1 MEKRKWRRF
10 IAFILSVLMV
20 VGIVNIPGGVVRAE
34 TDDCYEITY
43 DGNGGWITEYI
54 DVDTG
59 ETKHDLVQERF
70 IEKGSNIGYEYC
82 VPRSRSEYVFKGY
95 QINKEGT
102 VYVTYDSSSYELKD
116 GEAFIDEYV
125 PTEDTTFYAV
135 WEEAYDV
142 TFDPNGGWFHTYWDE
157 DEQKDVINDSPD
169 VFQFEIGSEIGN
181 NYSYPFSRP
190 GYMFTGFKKEDDNL
204 LYVIYDRDNYELQD
218 GEAYLR
224 EYVPTGNVT
233 FKAQWE
239 ECYDITIDGN
249 GGHFNWTWDNDE
261 EKYVPGDTSWELKVR
276 KGSSIEEGGDPFRD
290 GYVFAGY
297 KIDGIDTLYV
307 TDKAEED
314 IEEGEENYWG
324 YTPSGDVTFKAQW
337 AKANKVTF
345 NGNGGN
351 YGMGWDSD
359 AGDYVERESI
369 KFDVKEGSILY
380 NTGNDKCKRAGYLF
394 KGYKVEGDETLYVT
408 EDKGNYE
415 LKDGEKFLYDYKP
428 EGDVTFYAQWAEAYE
443 VTFHANGGDF
453 GEEYDYDSGEYV
465 DVESYAINF
474 EKGSKIGYEYVWP
487 NPRDGYKCVGYK
499 IDDDD
504 TLYVKADLDHEDLKT
519 NEAYISEYEPTGN
532 VTFYAVWEEA
542 ENLTIELDPGEGY
555 IYDEITGDKEYG
567 VHDLSEYFPR
577 EGGYKSGD
585 YCSIGKLCRMP
596 GMVFKGWKSEQNGNI
611 YPHYYTIE
619 LEGDDTFTAQYSD
632 GVVVELKL
640 NGGYY
645 TRREFPMYSQKC
657 YGDPWYD
664 ASENGKI
671 EFSNLMFETDEE
683 GMTLAGWTKD
693 GDSTLY
699 SSQELN
705 DMTFTDDTT
714 FTAQWTEGYKV
725 TFYSEEG
732 YMKSYDPGEK
742 TCVQYAA
749 KNQIF
754 SGRIPISGMNY
765 YTRYGYYIE
774 YWTLDDDETEY
785 HDEDILNMVI
795 DKDITFT
802 AHWKKA
808 PMITYDANGGKISD
822 GPVQTEK
829 FSTYCSYRATPTSMA
844 VSREG
849 YKLDGWKVEDDSS
862 LSGSVITDLSTYV
875 VRGDV
880 TFTAQWGEDNPEDY
894 CTVKYDPNGGWYNN
908 SPGGSY
914 EPLEYEYRKGSTIK
928 LIGESSINRPYKD
941 GATLVGWTIEGGDGT
956 VLPPCERIDDEFVGG
971 DFTVNE
977 DVTFVAVWDSDYISI
992 TYITEDG
999 DFGKDEK
1006 GYPIKESVAKVEPG
1020 KVLEYLDIPKC
1031 EGKLFMGYKIQG
1043 TDEIIYDAS
1052 YLKSTGKNPEDY
1064 TTLFDYIP
1072 TKDVTLVALWDDD
1085 VYAITFES
1093 DEGIEGNPYVVV
1105 DTIYAKKGY
1114 TIPEY
1119 PWAYTEEKKEFIGYK
1134 IEGDTSGKIYKKG
1147 YVTEEEGEFFDI
1159 VPEGDMTFVAVF
1171 ADGCEVTLDCDGG
1184 ISKKYG
1190 SIIDTQTLV
1199 FAKDQPFPKKVW
1211 YGDELDTMYKAD
1223 MILEGWTVV
1232 GDESETVY
1240 NDIADIIITEDM
1252 TIKAKWADDCSKT
1265 GHAYSE
1271 LIEEVPAT
1279 CTEDGMKAHYECSNC
1294 GKLFVKDG
1302 DDFVETTEEELKIAK
1317 GHNMTE
1323 HAAVQ
1328 ATCETAG
1335 NSAYWSCD
1343 QCNKFFS
1350 DAEGNTEIEENSWII
1365 PAGHS
1370 YGSLI
1375 AEVPATCTV
1384 DGVKAHYECS
1394 DCGKLFVKDGDEF
1407 VEKTAADLKIAST
1420 GHSLTPHAA
1429 VEATCKAAGN
1439 SAYWSCDKCEK
1450 FFSDEEGN
1458 TEIEKDSWII
1468 EKTDHKYGNEIA
1480 EVPATCTTDGVRAHY
1495 ECSECKKLFVKDGDD
1510 FVETTEEELKI
1521 AKGHNMTEHAAVQAT
1536 CETAGNSAYWSC
1548 DQCNKFF
1555 SDAEGN
1561 TEIEENSWIIP
1572 AGHSYGSLI
1581 AEVPATCTVDGVKTH
1596 YECSDCGKLFVKDG
1610 DDFVETTEAALKIS
1624 AKGHKAKNVKAVAA
1638 TCTSK
1643 GHKAGKKCSVCGETL
1658 EGLEE
1663 IAALGHKWDKGEVTK
1678 EPTCTKEGVRTY
1690 HCTREGCNKTKTEA
1704 IEKTEHTIVIDPAVE
1719 ATTESTGLT
1728 EGSHCSVCGKTIKA
1742 QEVVP
1747 KKENPNKDDPNKKPE
1762 EPANTNYKDEW
1773 INGKWYDSNGN
1784 NTYTG
1789 ILEWRSDGTGWW
1801 VQDSSNWYPADLWQK
1816 IDGVWY
1822 YFKPDGYMAAN
1833 EYYNGYWFNKDGS
1846 WDPQYN
1852 LKWMSNASG
1861 WWVEDLSGWWP
1872 ANSWLKIDG
1881 CWYYFD
1887 GSGYMVSNQ
1896 YVDGYWIGADGVCR

>member
-10 IAFILSVLMV
+10 IAFILSALMV
-20 VGIVNIPGGVVRAE
+20 VGIINIPGNISVVNAAGNKIKINVEFDGGIIEDYPEVMSLSTEISAGSSLTDVEFEFDTTDSHVTYCGMPTLRKEGCYHLGFRTQDGLLLTLDSNDSDYIYDYYPDSDLTLTPEWVDGVEFEFDANGGYFFDDPSWTIDRWSIRKEYDTGKWRSSPVSPEGKALVGWLCE
-34 TDDCYEITY
+34 ADGEVYSSDYVSNEYPTDESVKFTAVWGDSVKFTFDFNGGHADYDAEITSEEWIVAKGMVAGKGINDPVIEEDKVFAGWLAST
-43 DGNGGWITEYI
+43 DGN
-54 DVDTG
+54 
-59 ETKHDLVQERF
+59 
-70 IEKGSNIGYEYC
+70 
-82 VPRSRSEYVFKGY
+82 
-95 QINKEGT
+95 
-102 VYVTYDSSSYELKD
+102 VYSSSD
-116 GEAFIDEYV
+116 IC
-125 PTEDTTFYAV
+125 
-135 WEEAYDV
+135 
-142 TFDPNGGWFHTYWDE
+142 FDFTSDE
-157 DEQKDVINDSPD
+157 DV
-169 VFQFEIGSEIGN
+169 VF
-181 NYSYPFSRP
+181 
-190 GYMFTGFKKEDDNL
+190 T
-204 LYVIYDRDNYELQD
+204 
-218 GEAYLR
+218 
-224 EYVPTGNVT
+224 
-233 FKAQWE
+233 AQWE
-239 ECYDITIDGN
+239 DPVIMTYKTQVGHFFNGTQETSYKVKKDDYIGWHYECPEADGQVVDYWVDTETGDEYSVDELEWVIADKDKTFMAVMADAVEYTLDAN
-249 GGHFNWTWDNDE
+249 GGYFFGDE
-261 EKYVPGDTSWELKVR
+261 SCTENVGLVK
-276 KGSSIEEGGDPFRD
+276 KGSYLDYFSPPEHPD
-290 GYVFAGY
+290 GL
-297 KIDGIDTLYV
+297 IIT
-307 TDKAEED
+307 
-314 IEEGEENYWG
+314 
-324 YTPSGDVTFKAQW
+324 
-337 AKANKVTF
+337 
-345 NGNGGN
+345 
-351 YGMGWDSD
+351 GWKCDSD
-359 AGDYVERESI
+359 EKIYTTTDLMYTYIFNE
-369 KFDVKEGSILY
+369 
-380 NTGNDKCKRAGYLF
+380 
-394 KGYKVEGDETLYVT
+394 DE
-408 EDKGNYE
+408 
-415 LKDGEKFLYDYKP
+415 
-428 EGDVTFYAQWAEAYE
+428 
-443 VTFHANGGDF
+443 TFHAQW
-453 GEEYDYDSGEYV
+453 GEEQF
-465 DVESYAINF
+465 VEI
-474 EKGSKIGYEYVWP
+474 K
-487 NPRDGYKCVGYK
+487 
-499 IDDDD
+499 
-504 TLYVKADLDHEDLKT
+504 
-519 NEAYISEYEPTGN
+519 
-532 VTFYAVWEEA
+532 
-542 ENLTIELDPGEGY
+542 LDPGEDGY
-555 IYDEITGDKEYG
+555 IFHEDTGEKDEGI
-567 VHDLSEYFPR
+567 HDLTEYKTPYGR
-577 EGGYKSGD
+577 EKYRVGD
-585 YCSIGKLCRMP
+585 YVSINEKCRKP
-596 GMVFKGWKSEQNGNI
+596 GMVFDGWKSKENGSI
-611 YPHYYTIE
+611 YKPYYMFY
-619 LEGDDTFTAQYSD
+619 LVGDDTFTAQYSD
-632 GVVVELKL
+632 GIVVEFDL

-645 TRREFPMYSQKC
+645 SYRESPLGSTKY
-657 YGDPWYD
+657 YGDPWYT
-664 ASENGKI
+664 ASETGKI
-671 EFSNLMFETDEE
+671 DISSLFFASDETGMAFEGWKKE
-683 GMTLAGWTKD
+683 GDT
-693 GDSTLY
+693 TLY
-699 SSQELN
+699 SSQDINE
-705 DMTFTDDTT
+705 MTFTEDTT
-714 FTAQWTEGYKV
+714 FVAQWAEGYKV
-725 TFYSEEG
+725 TLYSEEG
-732 YMKSYDPGEK
+732 YMKGSDPDAKEY
-742 TCVQYAA
+742 VQYMA
-749 KNQIF
+749 KGKLFN
-754 SGRIPISGMNY
+754 GRIPINHMDYHRSDGF
-765 YTRYGYYIE
+765 IID
-774 YWTLDDDETEY
+774 YWTLDGDDDKKY
-785 HDEDILNMVI
+785 QREDILNMVI
-795 DKDITFT
+795 NRDMTFT
-802 AHWKKA
+802 AHWSEE
-808 PMITYDANGGKISD
+808 PVITYIANGGKIAS
-822 GPVQTEK
+822 G
-829 FSTYCSYRATPTSMA
+829 STYTDRYSIHCEYRTTPER
-844 VSREG
+844 VDISRDG
-849 YKLDGWKVEDDSS
+849 YRLDGWKVEDDSS
-862 LSGSVITDLSTYV
+862 LSGSIITDLNNYV
-875 VRGDV
+875 VKGDV

-941 GATLVGWTIEGGDGT
+941 GSTLVGWTIEGGDGT

-1020 KVLEYLDIPKC
+1020 KALEYLVIPKC

-1043 TDEIIYDAS
+1043 TDEIIYDES

-1184 ISKKYG
+1184 ISKNYG

-1343 QCNKFFS
+1343 QCEKFFS
-1350 DAEGNTEIEENSWII
+1350 DKDGKNEIAEDSWII

-1521 AKGHNMTEHAAVQAT
+1521 AKGHNMTEHAATPAT

-1581 AEVPATCTVDGVKTH
+1581 AEVPATCTVDGVKAH

-1833 EYYNGYWFNKDGS
+1833 EYYNGYWFNADGS

-1861 WWVEDLSGWWP
+1861 WWVEDISGWWP
-1872 ANSWLKIDG
+1872 SNSWLKING
-1881 CWYYFD
+1881 NWYYFD
-1887 GSGYMVSNQ
+1887 GSGYMVSNN